1 MYEQHF
7 GLTERPFSIAPD
19 PRFLYMSPQHR
30 EALAHLLYGV
40 GASGGFVQLTGE
52 VGTGKTTIC
61 RCLVEQLPDDV
72 DVALILNPRVSG
84 LELVASLCDELK
96 IRYPRDTD
104 SIKVLTDALNAYLLQ
119 SHADGRHTVLII
131 DEAQCLTAE
140 VLEQVRLLT
149 NLETTREKLLQIVLV
164 GQPELRDLLALDNLR
179 QLAQRITARYHLLPI
194 SREETGAY
202 IHHRLQ
208 VCGASDKLFT
218 EGAIDRVHRLSQ
230 GIPRL
235 INILCDRAMLG
246 AFAEGRHVIDTAIVR
261 RAAREVL
268 PDQQVAAPKGR
279 KWPWAAAAALLLA
292 LGAGAFLN
300 RDRLQQ
306 IDWDA
311 LFRASETAVVAQPQ
325 PSEPGPDQL
334 ASADGDRQAGPTVP
348 ATHVA
353 EAIRPSGPSQADR
366 PGSAPSGPAVA
377 EASPGEAASI
387 EPMPAEASQPK
398 SLSAALE
405 PVPPEV
411 LRSAGPAGPESTVAE
426 PMPPRSATPE
436 PPASASAQPEPAPA
450 APLAEP
456 EPVPEPEPL
465 PEPEPPLAALLEG
478 SGARAAAQAWAGL
491 YRLWGYES
499 EAVTDE
505 QACAQAPAAGLR
517 CMQAS
522 GSWGILQRFDR
533 PAILLLVSAEGRWVP
548 VLLRQMMDE
557 RVILEVGGEALEVS
571 RRELERHWY
580 GEYRLLWKTPPT
592 GVTVLRPGR
601 SSSDVEWLRERLGR
615 IAGDTAASANPRYYD
630 TALKSLVEAFQREHG
645 LTADGVAG
653 ARTLILLNNGDES
666 SDVPRLKTPPAEVP
680 E

>member
-40 GASGGFVQLTGE
+40 GPGGGFVQLTGE
-52 VGTGKTTIC
+52 VGTGKTTMC
-61 RCLVEQLPDDV
+61 RCLVEQLPNDV

-96 IRYPRDTD
+96 IDYPKDTG
-104 SIKVLTDALNAYLLQ
+104 SIKVLTDALNAYLLK

-140 VLEQVRLLT
+140 ALEQVRLLT

-164 GQPELRDLLALDNLR
+164 GQPELRDLLALDSLR

-218 EGAIDRVHRLSQ
+218 EGGIDRVHRLSQ

-268 PDQQVAAPKGR
+268 PDQQVARPKAR
-279 KWPWAAAAALLLA
+279 KWPWMVAAALLLA

-306 IDWDA
+306 IDWVA
-311 LFRASETAVVAQPQ
+311 LFQSSETAVVAQP
-325 PSEPGPDQL
+325 PASGPGPL
-334 ASADGDRQAGPTVP
+334 ASADGDLQAGPVVP
-348 ATHVA
+348 ATDAA
-353 EAIRPSGPSQADR
+353 EANRPARPSEAGPLLAASSDPAD
-366 PGSAPSGPAVA
+366 PDAP
-377 EASPGEAASI
+377 PGEAPPI
-387 EPMPAEASQPK
+387 EPMPTEVPQTESVEP
-398 SLSAALE
+398 LSAALE
-405 PVPPEV
+405 PVPSGVSQPT
-411 LRSAGPAGPESTVAE
+411 GPAGPERTVAE
-426 PMPPRSATPE
+426 AMPPE
-436 PPASASAQPEPAPA
+436 PPAPEPPVAASAPPEPAPVETLA
-450 APLAEP
+450 ASA
-456 EPVPEPEPL
+456 PL

-478 SGARAAAQAWAGL
+478 SGPRAAAQAWAGL

-499 EAVTDE
+499 EAVTDV
-505 QACAQAPAAGLR
+505 QACAQAPAAGLH

-533 PAILLLVSAEGRWVP
+533 PAILLLVSTEGRWVP
-548 VLLRQMMDE
+548 VLLRQMVGE
-557 RVILEVGGEALEVS
+557 RVVLAVGEQALEVS

-601 SSSDVEWLRERLGR
+601 SSSDVEWLRERLAR
-615 IAGDTAASANPRYYD
+615 IVGDTAAVANPRYYD

-653 ARTLILLNNGDES
+653 ARTFILLNNRDAPP
-666 SDVPRLKTPPAEVP
+666 DVPRLKAPPAGVSE
-680 E
+680 